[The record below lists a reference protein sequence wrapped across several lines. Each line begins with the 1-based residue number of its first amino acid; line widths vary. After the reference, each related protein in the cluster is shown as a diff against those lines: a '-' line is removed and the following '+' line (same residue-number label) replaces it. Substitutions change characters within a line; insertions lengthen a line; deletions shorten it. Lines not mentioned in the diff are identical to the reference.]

1 MKAAWE
7 ESVRLREKMFW
18 ARVGGGVVP
27 AYGRAVGAEMPR
39 SPRLTQIPAE
49 DEEEEERSSTDGVA
63 VPRMRTPTDPFQA
76 KNIDK
81 EAEKR
86 GPAVKTTPSRPSN
99 ATAADEEKEN
109 ADVEPRGLGISEQ
122 RRSEDEAEKQLHDE
136 MQKRASVQKQE
147 KRWSDRLSITIP
159 GAFE

>member
-39 SPRLTQIPAE
+39 SPRLTQIPAK
-49 DEEEEERSSTDGVA
+49 DEEEERSSTDGVA
-63 VPRMRTPTDPFQA
+63 VSRMQTPTDPFHA

-81 EAEKR
+81 EVEKR
-86 GPAVKTTPSRPSN
+86 EAASKMIPSRLSD

-122 RRSEDEAEKQLHDE
+122 RRSEDEAEKQLHNE